1 MTYEDKPTLSVMLTD
16 EFGYQRKFY
25 ADLNSSSLGDVI
37 RAFVDALLG
46 FSYGAPTIED
56 CLIGELQERFG
67 FELEN
72 GPPISY
78 SNLGVLTSFEEEND
92 EEDDE

>member
-1 MTYEDKPTLSVMLTD
+1 MLEDVKPKLSVSLTD

-25 ADLNSSSLGDVI
+25 TDMNSSSLDDVI

-46 FSYGAPTIED
+46 FSYGAPSIED

-67 FELEN
+67 FEY
-72 GPPISY
+72 ISDPD
-78 SNLGVLTSFEEEND
+78 LFD
-92 EEDDE
+92 EIETEAVDA